1 MIANDISND
10 NFENHHYSSALL
22 RMIKGLEEMILNAPD
37 NAKKEM
43 LVDVLNY
50 SKEVATRI
58 KNNVNSVNYL
68 LVANHELEVTV
79 QSHKLQAAKDKLRIK
94 ILEAHLKAALPIE
107 EFNGKLEQLK

>member
-1 MIANDISND
+1 MIANNISTE

-22 RMIKGLEEMILNAPD
+22 RMIKGIEEMILNAPD

-43 LVDVLNY
+43 LTNVLQY

-68 LVANHELEVTV
+68 LVANHELEVTI
-79 QSHKLQAAKDKLRIK
+79 QSHKLQAIKDKLRIK
-94 ILEAHLKAALPIE
+94 ILEAHLKEALPME
-107 EFNGKLEQLK
+107 EYNGKLKQLK